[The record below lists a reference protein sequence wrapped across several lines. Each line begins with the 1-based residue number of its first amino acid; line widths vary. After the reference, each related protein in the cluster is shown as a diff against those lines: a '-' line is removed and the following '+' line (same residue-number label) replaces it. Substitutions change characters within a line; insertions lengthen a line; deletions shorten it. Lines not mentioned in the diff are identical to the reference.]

1 MGRKESNQTITNKQ
15 TKQTISFHLS
25 GMVKKVP
32 NHKEDYGM
40 TDALC
45 CHGNLLY
52 TSAYDL
58 DTGHG
63 YINGKTSL
71 CLFFS
76 KINIVLL

>member
-1 MGRKESNQTITNKQ
+1 
-15 TKQTISFHLS
+15 
-25 GMVKKVP
+25 MVKKVP

-71 CLFFS
+71 CLFVS
-76 KINIVLL
+76 KVKKKLCATLSLVIH